1 MRGLA
6 CWIADGEILV
16 APVVALLLIFPTQ
29 APTLTGVG
37 LAVLV
42 GVWLVRWRMQGYP
55 MRCTPLNLALLLLLA
70 TVPVAVWA
78 SAVRDLTTVAL
89 AYLLA
94 GVVIFCAVIHW
105 ARTPGR
111 AWWTWGG
118 LVAVGLAL
126 AVLAPLGMRIPSS
139 RLFTLPALYT
149 RWAGRLPETI
159 NANIMAGAL
168 VVLWPISLA
177 GIQFSGQRSVSHN
190 RFHVSRFTSHVL
202 RLVAV
207 LSGLLLL
214 ATLAL
219 TQSRGAYLGFVVS
232 ALVLL
237 SLRWPKAALVVIPL
251 VLIVALVG
259 VGVVGWRAVADELMT
274 GDTTRG
280 LDQRMEIWSRAIYV
294 IQDFPFTGLG
304 LGTFERVV
312 AVLYPLFL
320 NPAGTVSHA
329 HNLYLQVVVD
339 LGLPGLVAY
348 LALLGLSFATAFS
361 AYRVFR
367 RGGQAAMAML
377 CAGCIAGLAGMC
389 IHGLVDAVAWGTK
402 LALVPW
408 AVMGLVVGL
417 HGVAGEQGEGERG

>member
-55 MRCTPLNLALLLLLA
+55 MRCTPLNLALLLLLT

-126 AVLAPLGMRIPSS
+126 
-139 RLFTLPALYT
+139 
-149 RWAGRLPETI
+149 
-159 NANIMAGAL
+159 

-190 RFHVSRFTSHVL
+190 RFHVSRFTFHVL

-280 LDQRMEIWSRAIYV
+280 LDQRMEIWSRAPSGTP
-294 IQDFPFTGLG
+294 IQ
-304 LGTFERVV
+304 
-312 AVLYPLFL
+312 LYSLSLEFS
-320 NPAGTVSHA
+320 TV
-329 HNLYLQVVVD
+329 
-339 LGLPGLVAY
+339 
-348 LALLGLSFATAFS
+348 
-361 AYRVFR
+361 
-367 RGGQAAMAML
+367 
-377 CAGCIAGLAGMC
+377 
-389 IHGLVDAVAWGTK
+389 
-402 LALVPW
+402 
-408 AVMGLVVGL
+408 
-417 HGVAGEQGEGERG
+417 